1 MAKNATTNT
10 KSPARNMSGE
20 QFDLNLVCVTGP
32 VIGVWGRNGDV
43 FVRLQSP
50 NLLPLSSPPSF
61 VNVCIPNGMLD
72 GVPVTLQKGDLLRVT
87 GYVRQTKFSESI
99 RKILTEAGKPEF
111 IEENV
116 PADDVKAWRKIRLS
130 RRNAMMQAVAI
141 ESLKE
146 GHAQEN
152 SIDLEGIITE
162 VWTYKRDEGEDL
174 FVRVAAYDANTIETD
189 QEGNFG
195 RKKRIPHYINV
206 LFPLGR
212 PLSAP
217 DDKKMFFRAKQR
229 IRVRGELRNKW
240 NTETLHQLLFS
251 TGKPEIIGLLQRVNN
266 ADELHQMKT
275 QLETLHVLA
284 NAVILYSR

>member
-1 MAKNATTNT
+1 MAKNAKTTT

-20 QFDLNLVCVTGP
+20 QFDLNMVYVTGP

-43 FVRLQSP
+43 FVRLQPP

-87 GYVRQTKFSESI
+87 GYVRQTIFSESI

-111 IEENV
+111 IDQNV
-116 PADDVKAWRKIRLS
+116 PAGDIKEWRKIRLS
-130 RRNAMMQAVAI
+130 RRNAMMQAIKI
-141 ESLKE
+141 ENLKE
-146 GHAQEN
+146 NYPPEN

-162 VWTYKRDEGEDL
+162 VWTYKRDEGDDL
-174 FVRVAAYDANTIETD
+174 FIRIATYDANTIETD
-189 QEGNFG
+189 QDGNFG
-195 RKKRIPHYINV
+195 HKRRIPHYINV
-206 LFPLGR
+206 LFPFGR

-217 DDKKMFFRAKQR
+217 DDKKMFFRVKQR
-229 IRVRGELRNKW
+229 IRVRGELRDKW

-251 TGKPEIIGLLQRVNN
+251 TGKSEIINLLQRVHN

-275 QLETLHVLA
+275 QIETLHVLA
-284 NAVILYSR
+284 NAAILYSR